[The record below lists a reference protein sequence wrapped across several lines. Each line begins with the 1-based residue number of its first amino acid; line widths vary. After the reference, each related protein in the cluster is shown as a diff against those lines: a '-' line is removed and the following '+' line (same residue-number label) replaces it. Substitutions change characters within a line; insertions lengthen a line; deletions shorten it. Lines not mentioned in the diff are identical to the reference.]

1 MEILYQDNSIA
12 VIVKPA
18 GMASQAMPEGN
29 DCVTALSSLTVGEV
43 FAVHRLDIPT
53 TGVMV
58 YAKTKQAAAFLSRE
72 IAEGRLRKEYLAL
85 VHGCPEEPAGDMED
99 WLFKDARG
107 KTYVVKRERRGVK
120 KARLS
125 YETLRTCS
133 DEKYGLLSLVR
144 VRLHTGR
151 THQIRVQ
158 FASRKMP
165 LLGDGK
171 YGAKD
176 NAPFLGLACVR
187 LTFRHPETGE
197 EATFAYEPAAFSSLQ
212 RGTSVPL

>member
-18 GMASQAMPEGN
+18 GMASQATPEGN
-29 DCVTALSSLTVGEV
+29 DCVTTLRPLTGGEV
-43 FAVHRLDIPT
+43 FAVHRLDTPT

-72 IAEGRLRKEYLAL
+72 IAEGRFQKEYLAL
-85 VHGCPEEPAGDMED
+85 VHGCPEEPSGDMED

-107 KTYVVKRERRGVK
+107 KTYVVKRERKGVK
-120 KARLS
+120 SARLS

-187 LTFRHPETGE
+187 LTFRHPKTGE
-197 EATFAYEPAAFSSLQ
+197 EATFEYDPTWFSS
-212 RGTSVPL
+212 P